1 MVLRNQ
7 KGGLSLWHR
16 LLKAEAMKKVTD
28 WPIGLGM
35 NHLEQETSAARLWN
49 AHIDAGNP
57 PDTWANV
64 SDWRGESM
72 FTTNFET
79 GKSLENQGFIEVS
92 GDKFRLTPKAIK
104 LLTEFT
110 ENQ

>member
-1 MVLRNQ
+1 
-7 KGGLSLWHR
+7 
-16 LLKAEAMKKVTD
+16 MKKVTD
-28 WPIGLGM
+28 YPLGLGM
-35 NHLEQETSAARLWN
+35 NHVEQEISAARLWN
-49 AHIDAGNP
+49 AHIDAGNQ
-57 PDTWANV
+57 PDAWANV
-64 SDWRGESM
+64 SDWKGESM

-79 GKSLENQGFIEVS
+79 GKSLENQGFIEIS